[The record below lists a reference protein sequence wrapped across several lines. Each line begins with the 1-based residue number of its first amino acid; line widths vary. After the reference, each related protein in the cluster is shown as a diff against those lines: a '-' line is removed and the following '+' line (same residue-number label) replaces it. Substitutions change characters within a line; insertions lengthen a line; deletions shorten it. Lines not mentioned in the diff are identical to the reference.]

1 MRRIVFLGNCQVDTI
16 YRAYRDDILPFCEEE
31 ARYIEAYQDIT
42 DDDRAFL
49 LAADVIVA
57 QQFDTRQKTN
67 VEDFDVR
74 AKIHRVPYLAATGI
88 YWPYGGFGHPKDND
102 CKHIPRYSPYNC
114 ERGDLYLNW
123 LMEKN
128 IPPKECVKR
137 YLNEDINK
145 TAKLDRRL
153 EMSLSAMKAR
163 DEPCGYG
170 IADYIRENFQKE
182 LLFSTVGHFR
192 RSLALFLINEL
203 FGRMD
208 VEPRLIER
216 LNKLYPGNPHGS
228 NDITPIHPQ
237 VAEHFR
243 LGFIAKTQSYRYSF
257 EGRFTFAEYAARYV
271 RYEFND
277 PLIDAMLRNWDGK
290 HAEAIPYFEKALK
303 ISPRSDHGHLAFSQ
317 SLAAL
322 GRHDEALAEAREAAA
337 LLDNDPDELPGAL
350 ENLGNFLLRG
360 GTPAEAEAATRRA
373 LTLAPHRPA
382 LYRLLAAALDR
393 QGKPQE
399 AEQTINDLATLDPLD
414 HGAPA
419 QLGHMLAARGDM
431 SGAAQAFRRSLA
443 IHPRQAATMGAL
455 SHVLW
460 GLGEREDAIKAA
472 HDSLALDPNDPSMQA
487 HFGNISSEVEE
498 DAAAIK
504 AYRRALALAPAHPDM
519 RPTHEEIEH
528 WLANA
533 LVRREQRL
541 ATARAAGETL
551 MRNGE
556 ALLQS
561 GQCAE
566 AARAFSAALARDDR
580 DPEWHWWLSTALH
593 RLGRHAEAAAS
604 AREAT
609 EIAPDQARYFE
620 QLGHMHAAAG
630 EMEAAEQAF
639 RRASEI
645 EPERASA
652 LIPLSHVL
660 FALGRWREGITA
672 IAAAIALSPDDA
684 DLYVHLG
691 HLLMNAGEPNAA
703 ADAYRQAI
711 IVGRTGPD
719 IDQWLGAAQKAMAA
733 MA

>member
-1 MRRIVFLGNCQVDTI
+1 MKRIAFLGNCQIDTI
-16 YRAYRDDILPFCEEE
+16 YRAYRDYILPFAEEE
-31 ARYIEAYQDIT
+31 VRYIEAYQDISES
-42 DDDRAFL
+42 DRDFL
-49 LAADVIVA
+49 IAADVVVA
-57 QQFDTRQKTN
+57 QQFDTKQKTN
-67 VEDFDVR
+67 VEDFDLK

-102 CKHIPRYSPYNC
+102 YKHIPRYSPYNC

-123 LMEKN
+123 LLEKN
-128 IPPKECVKR
+128 VSPKECVKR

-145 TAKLDRRL
+145 IAKLDRRL
-153 EMSLSAMKAR
+153 EMSLAAIKAR

-170 IADYIRENFQKE
+170 IAAYIRETFQKE

-203 FGRMD
+203 FGRME
-208 VEPRLIER
+208 VEPKLIER
-216 LNKLYPGNPHGS
+216 LNTLYPGNPHGS

-237 VAEHFR
+237 VAEHFG
-243 LGFIAKTQSYRYSF
+243 LGFITKNQSYRYSF
-257 EGRFTFAEYAARYV
+257 EGRFTFAEYCTRYV

-277 PLIDAMLRNWDGK
+277 PLIDAMLRHWDGK
-290 HAEAIPYFEKALK
+290 HAEAVPHFEKALK

-322 GRHDEALAEAREAAA
+322 GRHEEALAEAREAVA
-337 LLDNDPDELPGAL
+337 LLEDDPEELPGAL

-360 GTPAEAEAATRRA
+360 GAAAEAESATRRA
-373 LTLAPHRPA
+373 LALVANRPA

-393 QGKPQE
+393 QGKHQD
-399 AEQTINDLATLDPLD
+399 AEQVINDLATLDPLD

-419 QLGHMLAARGDM
+419 QLGHSLAARGDM
-431 SGAAQAFRRSLA
+431 AGAAEAFRRSLA
-443 IHPRQAATMGAL
+443 IEPRQAATVGAL

-460 GLGEREDAIKAA
+460 GLGEREEAIKAA
-472 HDSLALDPNDPSMQA
+472 RESLALDPNDPAMQA
-487 HFGNISSEVEE
+487 HFGNICAEIED
-498 DAAAIK
+498 DAASVK
-504 AYRRALALAPAHPDM
+504 AYRRALALAPAYPDM
-519 RPTHEEIEH
+519 RPTRAEIEQ

-533 LVRREQRL
+533 LARREQRL
-541 ATARAAGETL
+541 AAARAIGETL

-556 ALLQS
+556 ALLEA
-561 GQCAE
+561 GQV
-566 AARAFSAALARDDR
+566 AAAAQAFGAALARDDR

-593 RLGRHAEAAAS
+593 RLGRYAEAAAAAS
-604 AREAT
+604 EAA

-630 EMEAAEQAF
+630 AMAEAEHAF
-639 RRASEI
+639 RRASEL
-645 EPERASA
+645 EPDRVSA
-652 LIPLSHVL
+652 LVPLSHVL
-660 FALGRWREGITA
+660 FALGRWRDGITA
-672 IAAAIALSPDDA
+672 IAAAIKLSPDDA
-684 DLYVHLG
+684 DLYIHLG

-719 IDQWLGAAQKAMAA
+719 IDQWLSAALRAMET